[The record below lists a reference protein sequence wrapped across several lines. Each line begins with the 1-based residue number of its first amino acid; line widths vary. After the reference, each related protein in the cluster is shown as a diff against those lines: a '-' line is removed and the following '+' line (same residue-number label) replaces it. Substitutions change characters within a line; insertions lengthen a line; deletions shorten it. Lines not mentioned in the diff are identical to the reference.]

1 MPHARA
7 RLLTVSFLPLSCGRP
22 RHVSSARA
30 LARLDATVPSTTL
43 ARPGPGAVPSPRRR
57 HSLRLFLLTTV
68 QGLLQF
74 ARPRASICVH
84 GRRCGLKWGFVG
96 SSVPSP
102 RQGPPTLPA
111 TSPMYFNE
119 PSPARGTQQSPTR
132 GRRCTWTYQFFG
144 HTHIFAHPLRH
155 PSRTLRLAGDWR
167 IFIGPRGARIGPRAH

>member
-1 MPHARA
+1 MSRAHGPLRASTPPCRA
-7 RLLTVSFLPLSCGRP
+7 RPLF
-22 RHVSSARA
+22 
-30 LARLDATVPSTTL
+30 

-57 HSLRLFLLTTV
+57 RSLRLFLLTTV

-96 SSVPSP
+96 GSVPSP
-102 RQGPPTLPA
+102 RPGPPTLPA

-119 PSPARGTQQSPTR
+119 PSSPRATQQPPTPR

-144 HTHIFAHPLRH
+144 HTRTSSPTRLLH
-155 PSRTLRLAGDWR
+155 PSRTLRLAGGWR
-167 IFIGPRGARIGPRAH
+167 IFICPRGARIGPRAQ

>member
-7 RLLTVSFLPLSCGRP
+7 RLLTVSFLPQSCGRLL
-22 RHVSSARA
+22 HVSSARA
-30 LARLDATVPSTTL
+30 LARLDATVPSTTF

-57 HSLRLFLLTTV
+57 RSLRLFLLTTV
-68 QGLLQF
+68 QWLLQF

-96 SSVPSP
+96 GSVPSP

-119 PSPARGTQQSPTR
+119 PSPARGTQQPPTR

-144 HTHIFAHPLRH
+144 HTRTSSPTRLLH
-155 PSRTLRLAGDWR
+155 PSRTRLAGGWR
-167 IFIGPRGARIGPRAH
+167 IFICPRGARIGPRAH